1 MCVWFY
7 VVELFRLDI
16 PSWMSGRSSN
26 LETVIACSF
35 DKLDRGITG
44 MGGAHTIEVE
54 SLIGMTWSVGVTED
68 DIVLEVNHIGWF
80 RLRTKFA
87 SISALLGDG
96 YSGVKQYSTTY
107 GTY

>member
-1 MCVWFY
+1 MCVWLY
-7 VVELFRLDI
+7 VVELLRLDI
-16 PSWMSGRSSN
+16 PSRMSGRNSN
-26 LETVIACSF
+26 LETAMVYSF
-35 DKLDRGITG
+35 DKLDRRSTG

-54 SLIGMTWSVGVTED
+54 SLIGMTWSVGVAED
-68 DIVLEVNHIGWF
+68 DIVLKVNHIGWF

-96 YSGVKQYSTTY
+96 YSGAKQYSTAY